1 MNASASKRLG
11 LGIVGALLA
20 GGLLLAACAAPEG
33 RAQSHAPGDVVFR
46 HPGVVVSH
54 TQLQH
59 AKQMVA
65 AGKEPW
71 ASAYRTLLTSRYA
84 SLDYTAHPADVV
96 PCPFNSG
103 PQSCLD
109 ERQDAIAAYTHAL
122 LWSVN
127 GKTAHARKAVQI
139 MDAWS
144 DVMKRHAE
152 DNAGLQAAWSGSTWA
167 RAAEIVR
174 ADYPN
179 WGERQVA
186 RFKEMLRTAYL
197 PAVRAQVP
205 TYNGNW
211 ELAMTDAAMGIAV
224 FLEDQA
230 VFRESLERFRERV
243 PAYFYLEKDGP
254 HPAGPPRTGIDSA
267 DKVKAYW
274 FGQGTYVDGVAQ
286 ETCRNLMHVGYSLA
300 ASGHIA
306 ETAWHQGVD
315 LYGEQGER
323 LKAALEFH
331 ARYQL
336 GEEAPDWLCGGKVER
351 TMGPDLEVALQHYEV
366 RTGAKLPHTRELVEK
381 TRPAGTD
388 DLFVAWETLSHGETV
403 PVAPVAPVAVPGAAG

>member
-1 MNASASKRLG
+1 MNASTSKRLG
-11 LGIVGALLA
+11 LGLVGALLA

-33 RAQSHAPGDVVFR
+33 RAHAGDPGDVVFR

-54 TQLQH
+54 TRLQH

-71 ASAYRTLLTSRYA
+71 NSAYRALLKSRYA
-84 SLDYTAHPADVV
+84 SLDYRAHPEDVV

-127 GKTAHARKAVQI
+127 GKASHARKAVEI
-139 MDAWS
+139 MDGWS
-144 DVMKRHAE
+144 AVMKRHAE

-167 RAAEIVR
+167 RAAEIVH
-174 ADYPN
+174 ADYPH
-179 WGERQVA
+179 WGAGRVD

-205 TYNGNW
+205 AYNGNW
-211 ELAMTDAAMGIAV
+211 ELAMIDAALGISV
-224 FLEDQA
+224 FLEDRD

-243 PAYFYLEKDGP
+243 PAYFYLKRDGA
-254 HPAGPPRTGIDSA
+254 HPLAPPRTGIDSP
-267 DKVKAYW
+267 DKVASYW
-274 FGQGTYVDGVAQ
+274 FGQGTYVDGIAQ
-286 ETCRNLMHVGYSLA
+286 ETCRNLMHVGYALA
-300 ASGHIA
+300 ASAHIA

-331 ARYQL
+331 AKYQL
-336 GEEAPDWLCGGKVER
+336 GEEAPGWLCGGRLER
-351 TMGPDLEVALQHYEV
+351 TMGPDLEVALQHYAV
-366 RTGAKLPHTRELVEK
+366 RTGAKLPYTRELVEK

-388 DLFVAWETLSHGETV
+388 DLFVAWETLTHGE
-403 PVAPVAPVAVPGAAG
+403 AVPAA

>member
-1 MNASASKRLG
+1 MNASTSKRLG
-11 LGIVGALLA
+11 LGLVGALLA

-33 RAQSHAPGDVVFR
+33 RAHAKDPGDVVFR

-54 TQLQH
+54 TRLQH

-71 ASAYRTLLTSRYA
+71 NSAYQALLKSRYA
-84 SLDYTAHPADVV
+84 SLDYRAHPADVV

-127 GKTAHARKAVQI
+127 GKTSHARKAVQI
-139 MDAWS
+139 MDGWS
-144 DVMKRHAE
+144 AVMKRHAE

-167 RAAEIVR
+167 RAAEIVH
-174 ADYPN
+174 ADYPT
-179 WGERQVA
+179 WREERVA

-205 TYNGNW
+205 AYNGNW
-211 ELAMTDAAMGIAV
+211 ELAMTDAALGISV
-224 FLEDQA
+224 FLEDRV

-243 PAYFYLEKDGP
+243 PAYFYLKRDGA
-254 HPAGPPRTGIDSA
+254 HPPAPPRTGIDSPDELA
-267 DKVKAYW
+267 AYW

-286 ETCRNLMHVGYSLA
+286 ETCRNLMHVGYALA
-300 ASGHIA
+300 ASAHIA

-323 LKAALEFH
+323 LRAALEFH
-331 ARYQL
+331 SKYQL
-336 GEEAPDWLCGGKVER
+336 GEEAPGWLCGGKLER
-351 TMGPDLEVALQHYEV
+351 TMGPDLEVALQHYAV
-366 RTGAKLPHTRELVEK
+366 RTGAKLPYTRELVEK
-381 TRPAGTD
+381 ARPAGTD
-388 DLFVAWETLSHGETV
+388 DLFVAWETLTHGEA
-403 PVAPVAPVAVPGAAG
+403 APVA

>member
-11 LGIVGALLA
+11 LGLVGALLA

-33 RAQSHAPGDVVFR
+33 RAHAKDPGDVVFR

-54 TQLQH
+54 TRLQH

-71 ASAYRTLLTSRYA
+71 NSAYQALLKSRYA
-84 SLDYTAHPADVV
+84 SLDYEAHPADVV

-127 GKTAHARKAVQI
+127 GKASHARKAVQI

-144 DVMKRHAE
+144 AVMKRHAE

-167 RAAEIVR
+167 RAAEIVH
-174 ADYPN
+174 ADYPG
-179 WGERQVA
+179 WGDGRVA

-205 TYNGNW
+205 SYNGNW
-211 ELAMTDAAMGIAV
+211 ELAMTDAALGISV
-224 FLEDQA
+224 FLEDRA

-243 PAYFYLEKDGP
+243 PAYFYLKRDGA
-254 HPAGPPRTGIDSA
+254 HPLAPPRTGIDSP
-267 DKVKAYW
+267 DEVTSYW
-274 FGQGTYVDGVAQ
+274 FGQGAYVDGIAQ
-286 ETCRNLMHVGYSLA
+286 ETCRNLMHVGYALA
-300 ASGHIA
+300 ASAHIA

-323 LKAALEFH
+323 LRAALEFH
-331 ARYQL
+331 SKYQL
-336 GEEAPDWLCGGKVER
+336 GEEAPGWLCGGKLER
-351 TMGPDLEVALQHYEV
+351 TMGPDLEVALQHYAV
-366 RTGAKLPHTRELVEK
+366 RSGAKLPYTRELVEK

-388 DLFVAWETLSHGETV
+388 DLFVAWETLTHGEA
-403 PVAPVAPVAVPGAAG
+403 APAA